1 MKILVTGNTGY
12 IGPVL
17 AQYLKNSREDFE
29 IIGYDQGYFAHC
41 LTDPPYLPEFN
52 YDQQYWGDLRD
63 FPFEMLDDIDSVV
76 HLAAISNDPMGNKFE
91 KITEEINYQSS
102 IKIAKEAKTRG
113 VSSFVFASSCSIYG
127 IAEDSTRKENNK
139 LNPLTAYA
147 KSKVAMEKD
156 LSALADESFIT
167 TALRFATACGMSSR
181 LRLDLVLNDFVACA
195 ITSGDIS
202 VLSDGTAWRPLIDV
216 KDMSRAID
224 WAIDRELEVGGS
236 FLPINT
242 GCEDWNYQI
251 KDLANI
257 VAENIP
263 GTKVSINS
271 NAKSDERSY
280 RVDFGLFKSLAPKHQ
295 PVISIEQSI
304 QEIKLGLEKMQFVDS
319 NFRSSHYMRLKVL
332 EGHIE
337 NKRLDENL
345 KWLDINNNIFQRKNR

>member
-17 AQYLKNSREDFE
+17 AQYLKNSREDLE
-29 IIGYDQGYFAHC
+29 IIGFDQGYFAHC
-41 LTDPPYLPEFN
+41 LTNAPYLPEFN

-63 FPFEMLDDIDSVV
+63 FPFEILDDIDTVV
-76 HLAAISNDPMGNKFE
+76 HLSAISNDPMGSKFE
-91 KITEEINYQSS
+91 KITKEINYQSS
-102 IKIAKEAKTRG
+102 IDFAKEAKARG
-113 VSSFVFASSCSIYG
+113 VSSFVFASSCSMYG
-127 IAEDSTRKENNK
+127 ITEGSNRKENDE
-139 LNPLTAYA
+139 LNPLTAYS

-156 LSALADESFIT
+156 LSALADESFVT
-167 TALRFATACGMSSR
+167 TALRFATACGMSTR

-195 ITSGDIS
+195 ISSGNIT
-202 VLSDGTAWRPLIDV
+202 VLSDGTPWRPLIDV

-224 WAIDRELEVGGS
+224 WAIDRKPEVGGL

-242 GCEDWNYQI
+242 GSEDWTYQI

-280 RVDFGLFKSLAPKHQ
+280 RVDFSLFETLAPNHQ
-295 PVISIEQSI
+295 PVMSIEKTI
-304 QEIKLGLEKMQFVDS
+304 KEIKLGLENMQFVDS
-319 NFRSSHYMRLKVL
+319 NFRMSNYMRLKVL
-332 EGHIE
+332 QGHIE
-337 NKRLDENL
+337 AKRLDENL
-345 KWLDINNNIFQRKNR
+345 RWIDIKHKALPTGSC